1 MTGAADLLHAERRLG
16 TTLKDKYLL
25 DRVLGAGGMAFVY
38 AATHRN
44 RRSFAIKILRP
55 ELSVIEELRIR
66 FQREG
71 YLANSVGHPGTVA
84 VLDDDVTEDGA
95 AFLVMELLD
104 GKGIDALADQHGGRL
119 PLAHA
124 LGLVHQLLGV
134 LSAAHEKGI
143 VHRDIKPAN
152 LFLDLAGQLKVLD
165 FGIARIREATASHLA
180 TGTGTT
186 LGTPAFMAPEQA
198 LGNVGEIDARTDLWA
213 VGATLF
219 TLISG
224 RLVHEATNAAQL
236 LIYAATRP
244 ARTLDEVAQ
253 NVPPRIV
260 DLVARATAF
269 DKAAR
274 FASANDMQEEVAR
287 ACAELFGRVPHPDE
301 LAPLVRGV
309 QQPASAP
316 PSVLPTEPSGPSAV
330 GLVDYGITAEAR
342 GPVAFPG
349 STSSP
354 AMMAALPHARKR
366 RVDAKTTFA
375 IVVACAVAAAAWW
388 FWPRPESAH
397 RSAEQPPAR
406 DSAPST
412 VGDPAKPANGEAT
425 ADPAKPANGEA
436 TATTPAATSI
446 VVPDNTA
453 PTIVHPDDPS
463 KLRPPSESS
472 SHHRSSGDKAGSSG
486 SKGAAPSTPSPHE
499 NPLSMPIQ

>member
-1 MTGAADLLHAERRLG
+1 VTGAADLLHAERRLG
-16 TTLKDKYLL
+16 TTLKDKYRL

-95 AFLVMELLD
+95 AFLVMELLE
-104 GKGIDALADQHGGRL
+104 GKGIDALAEQHGGRL
-119 PLAHA
+119 PLGHA

-152 LFLDLAGQLKVLD
+152 LLLDLTGQLKVLD

-224 RLVHEATNAAQL
+224 RLVHEATTAAQL

-244 ARTLDEVAQ
+244 ARMLDEVAQ
-253 NVPPRIV
+253 NIPRDV
-260 DLVARATAF
+260 VELVAHATAF
-269 DKAAR
+269 DKSAR
-274 FASANDMQEEVAR
+274 FVSANEMQEAVSR
-287 ACAELFGRVPHPDE
+287 ACTELFGRVPHPDE
-301 LAPLVRGV
+301 LAPLARGA
-309 QQPASAP
+309 QRPASAP
-316 PSVLPTEPSGPSAV
+316 PSLLPTESSGPLPV
-330 GLVDYGITAEAR
+330 GSSDYGITAEAPR
-342 GPVAFPG
+342 LVASPG

-354 AMMAALPHARKR
+354 AMMAALPRPRKR
-366 RVDAKTTFA
+366 QIDSKATLA
-375 IVVACAVAAAAWW
+375 ILVACALAIAAWW
-388 FWPRPESAH
+388 FRPRPDAAH
-397 RSAEQPPAR
+397 RSAGEPPAR
-406 DSAPST
+406 ASASST
-412 VGDPAKPANGEAT
+412 AIDPAKSPT
-425 ADPAKPANGEA
+425 GEA
-436 TATTPAATSI
+436 TATTPASSPF
-446 VVPDNTA
+446 VVPDNT
-453 PTIVHPDDPS
+453 PSTIVHPDDPS
-463 KLRPPSESS
+463 KLQPQHESS
-472 SHHRSSGDKAGSSG
+472 SRHRSNGDQAASSG
-486 SKGAAPSTPSPHE
+486 AKGAAPSTPGAHE